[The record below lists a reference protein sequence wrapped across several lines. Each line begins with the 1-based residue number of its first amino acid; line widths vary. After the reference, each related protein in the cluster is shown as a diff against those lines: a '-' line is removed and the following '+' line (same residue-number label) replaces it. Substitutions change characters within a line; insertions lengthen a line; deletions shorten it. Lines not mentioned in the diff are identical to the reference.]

1 MRRKLIYRINA
12 LRGCPFVII
21 PRRRYER
28 LMNLRR
34 NLTSGAIV
42 SISRE
47 LVRLMM
53 ERDLRKG

>member
-1 MRRKLIYRINA
+1 MLRKIIHRINA
-12 LRGCPFVII
+12 FRGCPFVII

-42 SISRE
+42 NVSRE
-47 LVRLMM
+47 LVRLLM
-53 ERDLRKG
+53 EKDWRNG

>member
-1 MRRKLIYRINA
+1 
-12 LRGCPFVII
+12 VII

-47 LVRLMM
+47 LVRLLM
-53 ERDLRKG
+53 EKDWRNG

>member
-1 MRRKLIYRINA
+1 MLRRVIHRIND

-42 SISRE
+42 NVSRE
-47 LVRLMM
+47 LVRLLM
-53 ERDLRKG
+53 EKDWRNG